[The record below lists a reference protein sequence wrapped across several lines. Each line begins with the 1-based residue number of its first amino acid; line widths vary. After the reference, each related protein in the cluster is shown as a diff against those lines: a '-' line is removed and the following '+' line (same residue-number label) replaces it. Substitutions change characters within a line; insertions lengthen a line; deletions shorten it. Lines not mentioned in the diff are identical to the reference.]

1 MRLIG
6 KGGGIKKSVANI
18 FTTDEP
24 TFIDWNNG
32 TLLHST

>member
-18 FTTDEP
+18 FTTDGP
-24 TFIDWNNG
+24 IFIDWNNG
-32 TLLHST
+32 TLLHTT